1 MIWVTKR
8 LIFLPALDFW
18 QHANFSRLSR
28 GWRIQWGGIVLIPR
42 PQVDSGTVLDWYEAD
57 LATRPEV
64 AASLNDEDDS
74 DIESEQEWEK

>member
-1 MIWVTKR
+1 M
-8 LIFLPALDFW
+8 
-18 QHANFSRLSR
+18 
-28 GWRIQWGGIVLIPR
+28 LIPR